1 MTVSGRSAPDIAALI
16 GPWRLDPARTVAT
29 VHTKAMWL
37 VPVTG
42 VIKAVGGE
50 GRVHPDG
57 TMTGTVTFD
66 AESLCTG
73 NAKRDRRMRS
83 VEFLDTDTYPT
94 MILHAA
100 RATLGGTRQLQVEGE
115 FAAHGVSRPLTVPA
129 RLDLTA
135 AQAVVSAAFELD
147 RGDWGVTSTARG
159 SALIIGV
166 HVLAHFDKEFAP
178 QGTSWTHL

>member
-1 MTVSGRSAPDIAALI
+1 MTVPSRSAPALAALI
-16 GPWRLDPARTVAT
+16 GPWRLDPARTEVT

-42 VIKAVGGE
+42 VIKAVDGE

-57 TMTGTVTFD
+57 TITGTVTFD
-66 AESLCTG
+66 ATSLRTG
-73 NAKRDRRMRS
+73 NARRDHRLRS
-83 VEFLDTDTYPT
+83 VEFLDTDTYST
-94 MILHAA
+94 MIFHAA
-100 RATLGGTRQLQVEGE
+100 RATLGGARDLQVEGE
-115 FAAHGVSRPLTVPA
+115 FAAHGVSRPLTVHA

-159 SALIIGV
+159 SGLIVGAR
-166 HVLAHFDKEFAP
+166 VLAHFDKESGT